1 MLGKVLL
8 IAPYKGLATLAG
20 RMARRRRDLD
30 ITVRTAD
37 LEQAVPLLE
46 WARSKGFD
54 LIISRGGT
62 AELLEASGSL
72 PVVEIPVS
80 GYDLFRLT
88 SFIKDY
94 SGRVSLIGFP
104 NVCAGVST
112 FSEYLNVEIPYT
124 VVHGPSEVA
133 EAIRR
138 ARDDGRMIIGDTVTV
153 RLAEDAGLKGLLI
166 TSGPES
172 VWLAFEMA
180 ANLLRGIQRMRDRQ
194 GVVEHSLHVL
204 GRETVL
210 CDGDGTQVPLLQS
223 PALSGSR
230 SRWRDLLVPFFAA
243 HRTMPEGPY
252 ILRSGVLS
260 DAPERQAVLAPLMDG
275 RRFLLFHGADVV
287 GDRATRPHLI
297 HTPPVSLAQL
307 TADRHHLS
315 TAAQRARELLRAV
328 GPLALVGEPGTGRT
342 RMLRAIQTALYGPE
356 TTLLI
361 GVEIRHS
368 SREALRQ
375 ALDVLASATGML
387 ASISGVERLKRADQ
401 VRLARELVSYGHG
414 VVLLFATD
422 PTGMAAQGALAPELA
437 DLVAG
442 RMLHLP
448 AVGDDAKSFEATVL
462 YHLMEANAAHGK
474 HLRGFSAAAME
485 DLRKRRWPNNYADLA
500 AFVDRLVH
508 DLPYDDSLIAE
519 IPGPAPVAVPKRHTQ
534 AHPVDLSRP
543 LCEIEAQVIA
553 AVLAE
558 EGGNKSNAAARLGIG
573 RSTLWRKLRE
583 GTEPK

>member
-30 ITVRTAD
+30 VTVRTAD
-37 LEQAVPLLE
+37 LDQAVPLLE
-46 WARSKGFD
+46 WARGKGFD

-62 AELLEASGSL
+62 AELLEASGTL

-104 NVCAGVST
+104 NVCAGVAT

-124 VVHGPSEVA
+124 VVHGPDEVA
-133 EAIRR
+133 TAIRL
-138 ARDDGRMIIGDTVTV
+138 AQDGGRMIIGDTVTV

-172 VWLAFEMA
+172 VWLAFDMA

-194 GVVEHSLHVL
+194 EVVEHSLHAL

-210 CDGDGTQVPLLQS
+210 CDGDGIQVPLLQS
-223 PALSGSR
+223 PPLAGPR
-230 SRWRDLLVPFFAA
+230 ARWRDLLVPFFAS

-252 ILRSGVLS
+252 TLRSGVLS
-260 DAPERQAVLAPLMDG
+260 DAPERQAILAPLMGG
-275 RRFLLFHGADVV
+275 RRFLLFHGTDVV
-287 GDRATRPHLI
+287 GDRATRLHLV
-297 HTPPVSLAQL
+297 HTPPVTLTQL

-315 TAAQRARELLRAV
+315 AAAQRARDLLRVV

-361 GVEIRHS
+361 GIEVRHS

-375 ALDVLASATGML
+375 TLDVLAAATGML
-387 ASISGVERLKRADQ
+387 AYITGVEKLKRVDQ
-401 VRLARELVSYGHG
+401 VQLARELVSYGHG
-414 VVLLFATD
+414 VALVLGAAPAEL
-422 PTGMAAQGALAPELA
+422 AAQGSLAPELVQ
-437 DLVAG
+437 LVEG
-442 RMLHLP
+442 RRIHLP
-448 AVGDDAKSFEATVL
+448 AVGDDAKTFEASVL
-462 YHLMEANAAHGK
+462 FHLMDANAAHGK
-474 HLRGFSAAAME
+474 HLRGFSPAVLE
-485 DLRKRRWPNNYADLA
+485 TLRQRRWPNNYADLA

-508 DLPYDDSLIAE
+508 DLPYDDSIITE
-519 IPGPAPVAVPKRHTQ
+519 IPGSAPPGGSKRNTDDF
-534 AHPVDLSRP
+534 AIDLTLP
-543 LCEIEAQVIA
+543 LRDIEAQIIA
-553 AVLAE
+553 KVLDE
-558 EGGNKSNAAARLGIG
+558 ECGNKSNAAARLGIG
-573 RSTLWRKLRE
+573 RSTLWRKLQ
-583 GTEPK
+583 GAD

>member
-8 IAPYKGLATLAG
+8 IAPYKGLATLAA

-30 ITVRTAD
+30 VTVRTAD
-37 LEQAVPLLE
+37 LAAAAPLLD
-46 WARSKGFD
+46 WAHGKGFD

-62 AELLEASGSL
+62 AELLEAGGTL

-104 NVCAGVST
+104 NVCAGVAT

-124 VVHGPSEVA
+124 VVHCPDDVA

-172 VWLAFEMA
+172 VSLAFDIA
-180 ANLLRGIQRMRDRQ
+180 ANLLRGIQRTRERQ
-194 GVVEHSLHVL
+194 EIVEYSLHAL

-210 CDGDGTQVPLLQS
+210 LDGDGAQVPLLQS
-223 PALSGSR
+223 PPLAGSHA
-230 SRWRDLLVPFFAA
+230 RWRDLLVPVFAA
-243 HRTMPEGPY
+243 HRTLPEGPY
-252 ILRSGVLS
+252 TLRNGVLS
-260 DAPERQAVLAPLMDG
+260 DAPDPQAVLAPLRSG

-287 GDRATRPHLI
+287 GDRATRLHLT
-297 HTPPVSLAQL
+297 HTPPTALGQL

-315 TAAQRARELLRAV
+315 HAAERARELLRAP

-342 RMLRAIQTALYGPE
+342 RMLRAIQTALHGPE
-356 TTLLI
+356 TALLLGI
-361 GVEIRHS
+361 EIRHT

-375 ALDVLASATGML
+375 TLDALAATAGRL
-387 ASISGVERLKRADQ
+387 VAITGVEILKRVDQ
-401 VRLARELVSYGHG
+401 VQLARDLENYGQG
-414 VVLLFATD
+414 VVLMFAAAPAD
-422 PTGMAAQGALAPELA
+422 LAAQGRLAPELVR
-437 DLVAG
+437 LVQD
-442 RMLHLP
+442 RRIDLP
-448 AVGDDAKSFEATVL
+448 AVGDDARIFEATAL
-462 YHLMEANAAHGK
+462 YHLMEANARHGK
-474 HLRGFSAAAME
+474 HLRGFSPAAIDA
-485 DLRKRRWPNNYADLA
+485 LRRRRWPNNYADLA

-508 DLPYDDSLIAE
+508 DSFDDARLIDE
-519 IPGPAPVAVPKRHTQ
+519 IPDPPSPDVSKQDKSDFT
-534 AHPVDLSRP
+534 VDLTLP
-543 LCEIEAQVIA
+543 LHEIEARVIA
-553 AVLAE
+553 RVLE
-558 EGGNKSNAAARLGIG
+558 EERGNRSAAAARLGIG
-573 RSTLWRKLRE
+573 RSTIWRKLQ
-583 GTEPK
+583 GDA

>member
-30 ITVRTAD
+30 VTVRTAD
-37 LEQAVPLLE
+37 LDEAVPLLE
-46 WARSKGFD
+46 WARGKGFD

-62 AELLEASGSL
+62 AELLEASGTL

-104 NVCAGVST
+104 NVCAGVAT

-124 VVHGPSEVA
+124 VVHGPEEVA
-133 EAIRR
+133 AAIRL
-138 ARDDGRMIIGDTVTV
+138 AQDGGRMIIGDTVTV

-172 VWLAFEMA
+172 VWLAFDMA

-194 GVVEHSLHVL
+194 EVVEHSLHAL

-210 CDGDGTQVPLLQS
+210 CDGEGIQVPLLQS
-223 PALSGSR
+223 PALNGPR
-230 SRWRDLLVPFFAA
+230 ARWRDLLVPFFAN

-252 ILRSGVLS
+252 TLRSGVLS
-260 DAPERQAVLAPLMDG
+260 DAPERQAILAPLMRG

-287 GDRATRPHLI
+287 GERATRLNLI
-297 HTPPVSLAQL
+297 HTPPVTLAQL
-307 TADRHHLS
+307 TADQHHLS
-315 TAAQRARELLRAV
+315 AAAERGRTLLRAV

-342 RMLRAIQTALYGPE
+342 RMLRALQTALYGPE

-361 GVEIRHS
+361 GVEVRHS

-375 ALDVLASATGML
+375 TLDVLAAATGML
-387 ASISGVERLKRADQ
+387 VHITGVENLKRVDQ
-401 VRLARELVSYGHG
+401 VQLARELVSYGHG
-414 VVLLFATD
+414 VALVLGAEPCDL
-422 PTGMAAQGALAPELA
+422 AAQGSLAPELA
-437 DLVAG
+437 QLVEG
-442 RMLHLP
+442 RQIHLP
-448 AVGDDAKSFEATVL
+448 AVGDDAKIFEATVL
-462 YHLMEANAAHGK
+462 YHLMDANAAHGK
-474 HLRGFSAAAME
+474 HLRGFSPAALEA
-485 DLRKRRWPNNYADLA
+485 LRRRRWPNNYADLS

-508 DLPYDDSLIAE
+508 DLPYDDSMIAE
-519 IPGPAPVAVPKRHTQ
+519 IPGSAPPIVSKRNDDAFTI
-534 AHPVDLSRP
+534 DLRLP
-543 LCEIEAQVIA
+543 LHEIEAQIIA
-553 AVLAE
+553 KVLDE
-558 EGGNKSNAAARLGIG
+558 ENGNKSSSAARLGIG
-573 RSTLWRKLRE
+573 RSTLWRKLQDAD
-583 GTEPK
+583 